1 MHMWILNK
9 NNTME
14 VNEMTKMKKNFK
26 RKMNVIME
34 STLATFAVTMSTIA
48 ANSCCVFIYHQPKT
62 PETLKKL
69 RKF

>member
-1 MHMWILNK
+1 
-9 NNTME
+9 
-14 VNEMTKMKKNFK
+14 MTKMKKNFK